1 MKNRI
6 LRVTQ
11 HAGHYG
17 FDTAACT
24 QIDRPGAAAN
34 RGGES
39 DVYDYI
45 VRTSCNYPTEASA
58 IVQCDRSVFRN
69 W

>member
-39 DVYDYI
+39 DVYNYI
-45 VRTSCNYPTEASA
+45 VRTSCNYPP
-58 IVQCDRSVFRN
+58 
-69 W
+69 